1 MFTAYTFED
10 WQRNVADGKM
20 YTFLDE
26 CINSYIGS
34 DDFRDAK
41 TAQGYFS
48 AENTDIDNKVI
59 LDPKRIKGTKADGTP
74 YVGID
79 KKKVVGN
86 QIPSNFFRIF
96 TVQENSFL
104 LGNGVT
110 LSDEETKAKLGTA
123 FDTRMASMG
132 LKSLIQKVCYGYW
145 NLDHIEEIDAYTD
158 DSSGAFALVDEMRSQ
173 PMVFIQFWQVTPEK
187 PRYVRLFELDGMT
200 VLKKDVDTNRYE
212 EVDPKRAYILNRT
225 VSAVE
230 NTVTEK
236 NYGVL
241 PVIPLYANSEHR
253 SELTKSIKQKIDAY
267 NVIVSDFSDNLERA
281 NEVFWVLNNF
291 GGSISDVIETMNIIK
306 ELDVVVNQ
314 SFDGSGGGQTAHP
327 ETIDVPYQARKTA
340 LELLKK
346 ELYRDAMALDMDELT
361 GGSLTNVAI
370 KVAMTN
376 LNLKCDDFEWQCFE
390 FVQKVLMLL
399 GIETEQIKFKRR
411 TLVNDKE
418 LIEAIY
424 ACRADLDLDTALK
437 LNPLIEQDDIEQ
449 IKANLD
455 AERISGMPTMEQL
468 NQALNEPDE
477 PESEE

>member
-10 WQRNVADGKM
+10 WQQNVANGKM
-20 YTFLDE
+20 YEFLDE
-26 CINSYIGS
+26 CISSYIGS
-34 DDFRDAK
+34 GDFREAK
-41 TAQGYFS
+41 IATGYYTGDDT
-48 AENTDIDNKVI
+48 EIDSKVI
-59 LDPKRIKGTKADGTP
+59 LDPQRIKGVKEDGTP

-96 TVQENSFL
+96 VIQENSFL

-110 LSDEETKAKLGTA
+110 LDTEETKVKLGTG
-123 FDTRMASMG
+123 FDTKLASMG
-132 LKSLIQKVCYGYW
+132 LKSLVQKVCYGYW

-173 PMVFIQFWQVTPEK
+173 PMVFVQFWQLSSEK

-200 VLKKDVDTNRYE
+200 VLKKDSTTNKYE
-212 EVDPKRAYILNRT
+212 EVEPKRAYILNRT

-230 NTVTEK
+230 NIVTGK

-253 SELTKSIKQKIDAY
+253 SELTKSIKRKIDAY
-267 NVIVSDFSDNLERA
+267 NVIVSDFGDNLNRA

-291 GGSISDVIETMNIIK
+291 GGSINEIIETMNIIK
-306 ELDVVVNQ
+306 ELNVVVNQ
-314 SFDGSGGGQTAHP
+314 SDGSGGGQTAEP
-327 ETIDVPYQARKTA
+327 KTIDVPYQARQTA
-340 LELLKK
+340 LGLLKK

-376 LNLKCDDFEWQCFE
+376 LNLKCDDYEWQCFE
-390 FVQKVLMLL
+390 FVQKVLALL

-424 ACRADLDLDTALK
+424 ACRADIDLDTALK

-449 IKANLD
+449 IKTNLD
-455 AERISGMPTMEQL
+455 AERISGMPSMEQL
-468 NQALNEPDE
+468 NQALNEP
-477 PESEE
+477 ESEE